1 MRIKKIAAGNGPFF
15 RKKLGPVVNV
25 VAPPLQLSKF
35 KYQSYSFLC
44 KMFLEKNEKN
54 KKICDCPKLKGV
66 KLNEV
71 KSCNPNCWTLI
82 ACKVRLYSRM

>member
-44 KMFLEKNEKN
+44 KMFLEKNEKKSKN
-54 KKICDCPKLKGV
+54 LWLSQIKRGETKWSKKL
-66 KLNEV
+66 
-71 KSCNPNCWTLI
+71 
-82 ACKVRLYSRM
+82 